1 MYVFYEIVKKPQHF
15 IHKWHLFE
23 EQKKTRI
30 PLPFYD
36 VISVDLIETVS
47 VTVAIV

>member
-1 MYVFYEIVKKPQHF
+1 MYVFYEIVKKPHF

-30 PLPFYD
+30 HVPFYE
-36 VISVDLIETVS
+36 VISVDLIETLS